1 MHTEL
6 KIGIGM
12 TLGATVSRL
21 KWALITLE
29 SIVEVS
35 GKQYVWR
42 ELISWSWEKITSNQ
56 DISMIL

>member
-1 MHTEL
+1 LHTEL

-12 TLGATVSRL
+12 TLGAMVSRL
-21 KWALITLE
+21 MWALITLE

-42 ELISWSWEKITSNQ
+42 ELISWSWEKIA
-56 DISMIL
+56 